1 MSCDCEKTG
10 CLFGLNGISGM
21 LIAVVLLLS
30 IIGVLTVLGLG
41 AQGASA
47 QNPYVVSGS
56 AVANP
61 QTRDDIY
68 ANLKGVKMIDETA
81 GSKAFKSK

>member
-1 MSCDCEKTG
+1 MSNDCEKTG
-10 CLFGLNGISGM
+10 CLFALNGISGM

-41 AQGASA
+41 AQQASA
-47 QNPYVVSGS
+47 RNPYVVSGS
-56 AVANP
+56 AVADP

-68 ANLKGVKMIDETA
+68 ANLKTIKMIDESA